1 MKPQLMSLLMGGITL
16 LAVPASAADETINC
30 TATPNCADLGYT
42 KNADSC
48 PDGGIKCPFDENK
61 MFCLRSADLGF
72 QIKNDV
78 KAGDY
83 LYTDGTSSATYT
95 KGKGMVGIV
104 LRPHPGNPRHALVM
118 MLPNMPTHIDTNNG
132 FYDISPIPQYAGKS
146 ICSEGI
152 GKGIFG
158 TGKYMAGIGELTDY
172 IDIYYTIRSKLRAIN
187 SQYNMPPPG
196 YEYEQHYV
204 INFLSSTAKD
214 SSTYYYMKNNYS
226 LSYGANTISGMFICV
241 MYL

>member
-1 MKPQLMSLLMGGITL
+1 MKPQFISLLMGGITL
-16 LAVPASAADETINC
+16 LAVPASATDETINC

-118 MLPNMPTHIDTNNG
+118 TLTTPYMTPIVARSYCSDGLGNG
-132 FYDISPIPQYAGKS
+132 IY
-146 ICSEGI
+146 
-152 GKGIFG
+152 G
-158 TGKYMAGIGELTDY
+158 TGLYLANIGELISY
-172 IDIYYTIRSKLRAIN
+172 SKLSSSIRNRIMN
-187 SQYNMPPPG
+187 DTKQ
-196 YEYEQHYV
+196 EYCSPFSCAFNCAYQKDQNKFYYYHEGS
-204 INFLSSTAKD
+204 LSSAAN
-214 SSTYYYMKNNYS
+214 SSTY
-226 LSYGANTISGMFICV
+226 GTVCV
-241 MYL
+241 IYL